1 MILLKRLL
9 YLGIT
14 EEHSLSQVKR
24 IKLLNQIVLLFS
36 TLASIKMFQ
45 EIYVLDLTGFL
56 ITAAVIVIFTIT
68 LVLHYY
74 KKINSAKIYF
84 FCILI
89 FCVTGTNFLFGR
101 GFGSEF
107 GSFPIIITIII
118 FFNTQKSRLLWML
131 LFICCYSSSVF
142 FLRSNEPLLIDNLSE
157 STFYFMFFSC
167 FTAVFLTASFFMQ
180 ENKAYEGK
188 TKELLKT
195 LESKNDG
202 LENANKE
209 LERFAYVASHDLKT
223 PLRNITSFLNLIQRK
238 VRQGKTGEIS
248 EYLEFATLNAKRMY
262 NLIEDILE
270 FSRFSNGEFSFKNEN
285 LTDIFKI
292 SINNIEDVIKHKKA
306 KITFSNL
313 PESYCNKTQMI
324 SLFQNLIEN
333 GIKYNQSEIP
343 TINISCE
350 DKGEQYELLI
360 SDNGIGIEKE
370 YQNKVFDMFYRL
382 HNQGQYE
389 GSGIGLSSCKKIVTY
404 HGGEIFLESELNEGS
419 KFYVILPKVNQNG
432 FKKQRLN

>member
-167 FTAVFLTASFFMQ
+167 FTAVFF
-180 ENKAYEGK
+180 N
-188 TKELLKT
+188 
-195 LESKNDG
+195 
-202 LENANKE
+202 
-209 LERFAYVASHDLKT
+209 
-223 PLRNITSFLNLIQRK
+223 
-238 VRQGKTGEIS
+238 
-248 EYLEFATLNAKRMY
+248 
-262 NLIEDILE
+262 
-270 FSRFSNGEFSFKNEN
+270 
-285 LTDIFKI
+285 
-292 SINNIEDVIKHKKA
+292 
-306 KITFSNL
+306 
-313 PESYCNKTQMI
+313 
-324 SLFQNLIEN
+324 SLFFHAR
-333 GIKYNQSEIP
+333 K
-343 TINISCE
+343 
-350 DKGEQYELLI
+350 
-360 SDNGIGIEKE
+360 
-370 YQNKVFDMFYRL
+370 
-382 HNQGQYE
+382 
-389 GSGIGLSSCKKIVTY
+389 
-404 HGGEIFLESELNEGS
+404 
-419 KFYVILPKVNQNG
+419 
-432 FKKQRLN
+432 

>member
-1 MILLKRLL
+1 
-9 YLGIT
+9 
-14 EEHSLSQVKR
+14 
-24 IKLLNQIVLLFS
+24 
-36 TLASIKMFQ
+36 
-45 EIYVLDLTGFL
+45 
-56 ITAAVIVIFTIT
+56 
-68 LVLHYY
+68 
-74 KKINSAKIYF
+74 
-84 FCILI
+84 
-89 FCVTGTNFLFGR
+89 
-101 GFGSEF
+101 
-107 GSFPIIITIII
+107 
-118 FFNTQKSRLLWML
+118 
-131 LFICCYSSSVF
+131 
-142 FLRSNEPLLIDNLSE
+142 
-157 STFYFMFFSC
+157 
-167 FTAVFLTASFFMQ
+167 MQ